1 MTPAELFGKRV
12 RVARKAAG
20 LTLEEAAEKAQINS
34 NHLSQIERGT
44 RRPSFNVI
52 FVLARVLNVPAMTFF
67 IFEREENDE
76 KTLRK
81 KIDGLLRDLPVE
93 QLGQTYRFLK
103 FVVGR

>member
-12 RVARKAAG
+12 RVARKTAG
-20 LTLEEAAEKAQINS
+20 LTLEKTAEKAQLNS

-44 RRPSFNVI
+44 RRPSFEVI

-67 IFEREENDE
+67 VFEREENDE
-76 KTLRK
+76 KTLRR
-81 KIDGLLRDLPVE
+81 KIDRLLQDLPIE
-93 QLGQTYRFLK
+93 QLGQTFRFLK